1 MTIPNC
7 SISDARDLVS
17 DLKNIS
23 IFLSSGAWQCESK
36 IDENAFLD
44 MLLSK
49 IENKI
54 DDLES
59 CLSYVVNAPLIE
71 AEPAARRSTRN
82 QI

>member
-1 MTIPNC
+1 MNIANT

-23 IFLSSGAWQCESK
+23 IFLNSGAWQCESK
-36 IDENAFLD
+36 TDESDFLN

-71 AEPAARRSTRN
+71 LEN
-82 QI
+82 QIK

>member
-1 MTIPNC
+1 MNIANT

-23 IFLSSGAWQCESK
+23 IFLNSGAWQCASKTDES
-36 IDENAFLD
+36 AFLD

-71 AEPAARRSTRN
+71 LEN
-82 QI
+82 QIK